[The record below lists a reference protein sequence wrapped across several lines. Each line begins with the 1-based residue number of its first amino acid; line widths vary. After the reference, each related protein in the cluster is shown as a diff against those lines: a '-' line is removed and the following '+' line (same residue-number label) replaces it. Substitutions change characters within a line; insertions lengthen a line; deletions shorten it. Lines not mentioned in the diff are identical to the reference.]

1 MLYTHIFLYI
11 YVYSSTRSH
20 AALFIWL
27 IRMYMSEYD
36 IERQMFAK
44 LDFGLINPGNQIS
57 LIGYWEGSVEVVSF
71 EVLIDFNE
79 EYLTIMLRRDRL
91 EV

>member
-1 MLYTHIFLYI
+1 
-11 YVYSSTRSH
+11 
-20 AALFIWL
+20 
-27 IRMYMSEYD
+27 MSEYD
-36 IERQMFAK
+36 IERQIFAK
-44 LDFGLINPGNQIS
+44 LGFGLINPGNRIS
-57 LIGYWEGSVEVVSF
+57 LIGYWEGSVKVVSF

>member
-1 MLYTHIFLYI
+1 
-11 YVYSSTRSH
+11 
-20 AALFIWL
+20 
-27 IRMYMSEYD
+27 MYMFEYD
-36 IERQMFAK
+36 IERQIFAN
-44 LDFGLINPGNQIS
+44 LGFGLINPGNWIS

-71 EVLIDFNE
+71 EVCQKKLIDFNE

>member
-1 MLYTHIFLYI
+1 
-11 YVYSSTRSH
+11 
-20 AALFIWL
+20 
-27 IRMYMSEYD
+27 MSEYD
-36 IERQMFAK
+36 IEMQIFAK
-44 LDFGLINPGNQIS
+44 LGFGLINPGNWIS
-57 LIGYWEGSVEVVSF
+57 LIGYWESSVKVVSF